1 MLNKNFK
8 EIIIPVVQ
16 GNGKIFPFFFFL
28 CTTLSASDMLDTTP
42 LLCN

>member
-16 GNGKIFPFFFFL
+16 GNGKIFPFFFL